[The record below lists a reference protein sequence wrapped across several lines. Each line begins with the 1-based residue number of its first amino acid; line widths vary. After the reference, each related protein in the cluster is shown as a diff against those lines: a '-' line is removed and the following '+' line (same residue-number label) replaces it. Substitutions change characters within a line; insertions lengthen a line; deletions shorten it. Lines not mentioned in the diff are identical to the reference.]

1 MTPLRQ
7 RMLEDMQM
15 RNLSRGTQR
24 VYVRAVAQL
33 ARHYQKSPDQLGRED
48 IRSYLVS
55 LVQKRRVASSTY
67 NQIRCALKFFYQVTL
82 GQEWALDRIVC
93 QKTEKHL
100 PVVLSRAEIVQFF
113 AAIRK
118 MKLKFRALFMT
129 IYGTGLR
136 GSEAAALQVS
146 DIDSQRMVIHVRQG
160 KGKKDRYVMLSPK
173 LLAALREYWKAF
185 RPQTWLF
192 YSGRDRSRPL
202 TRAAIL
208 KSCRCIARRAGLSK
222 RVTLHSLRHSFAT
235 HLLEAGT
242 DLRTIQL
249 LLGHR
254 SLRTTAVYTYV
265 SMAKVTATT
274 SPLDLLE
281 PPGEGAKPVP
291 AADPA
296 PSAAEVSSSPPKGDQ
311 TP

>member
-15 RNLSRGTQR
+15 RNLSRGTQM
-24 VYVRAVAQL
+24 VYVRAVMQL
-33 ARHYQKSPDQLGRED
+33 ARHYRKSPDQLQREE
-48 IRSYLVS
+48 IRGYLVH
-55 LVQKRRVASSTY
+55 LIQKRRVAPSTY
-67 NQIRCALKFFYQVTL
+67 NQVRCALKFFYQVTL
-82 GQEWALDRIVC
+82 GQEWVLDRIVC

-100 PVVLSRAEIVQFF
+100 PVVLSQSEVVQFF
-113 AAIRK
+113 ASIRK

-136 GSEAAALQVS
+136 GSEAAALQVR
-146 DIDSQRMVIHVRQG
+146 DIDSQRMVIRVRQG

-192 YSGRDRSRPL
+192 FSGRDRSRPL
-202 TRAAIL
+202 TRNSIL
-208 KSCRCIARRAGLSK
+208 KSCHSIARRAGLSK

-254 SLRTTAVYTYV
+254 SLRTTALYTYV
-265 SMAKVTATT
+265 SMTKVTATL
-274 SPLDLLE
+274 SPLDCLE
-281 PPGEGAKPVP
+281 LAGESPKPVSST
-291 AADPA
+291 DPA
-296 PSAAEVSSSPPKGDQ
+296 ESPAKVSSPKGEP
-311 TP
+311 TA

>member
-15 RNLSRGTQR
+15 RNLSRGTQM
-24 VYVRAVAQL
+24 VSVRAVMQL
-33 ARHYQKSPDQLGRED
+33 ARHYHQSPDQLQREE
-48 IRSYLVS
+48 IRGYRVYLA
-55 LVQKRRVASSTY
+55 QQRRVAPSTY

-82 GQEWALDRIVC
+82 GQEWVLDRIVC
-93 QKTEKHL
+93 QKAEKHL
-100 PVVLSRAEIVQFF
+100 PVVLSQSEVVRFF

-146 DIDSQRMVIHVRQG
+146 DIDSQRMVIRVRQG

-202 TRAAIL
+202 TRTRNSIL
-208 KSCRCIARRAGLSK
+208 KSCHSIARRAGLSK

-254 SLRTTAVYTYV
+254 SLRTTALYTYV
-265 SMAKVTATT
+265 SMAKVTATR
-274 SPLDLLE
+274 SPLDGLE
-281 PPGEGAKPVP
+281 LPGASPKPGPSAGPAESPTQLSPAKEE
-291 AADPA
+291 PA
-296 PSAAEVSSSPPKGDQ
+296 P
-311 TP
+311 

>member
-15 RNLSRGTQR
+15 RNLSRGTQMI
-24 VYVRAVAQL
+24 YVRAVMRL
-33 ARHYQKSPDQLGRED
+33 ARHYQKPPDQLQHED
-48 IRSYLVS
+48 VRSYLVY
-55 LVQKRRVASSTY
+55 LAQERRVAPTTY
-67 NQIRCALKFFYQVTL
+67 NQTRCALKFFYQVTL
-82 GQEWALDRIVC
+82 GQEWVIDRIVC

-100 PVVLSRAEIVQFF
+100 PVILSQPEVVRFF
-113 AAIRK
+113 GAIRK

-129 IYGTGLR
+129 IYGAGLR
-136 GSEAAALQVS
+136 GSEAAALHVH
-146 DIDSQRMVIHVRQG
+146 DIDSQRMVIRVRQG

-208 KSCRCIARRAGLSK
+208 KSCRTIARRAGLSK

-254 SLRTTAVYTYV
+254 SLRTTALYTYV
-265 SMAKVTATT
+265 SMAKVTATL
-274 SPLDLLE
+274 SPLDCLE
-281 PPGEGAKPVP
+281 LPGEGPKPGPSIGP
-291 AADPA
+291 ADSPTQL
-296 PSAAEVSSSPPKGDQ
+296 SPPKEDP

>member
-15 RNLSRGTQR
+15 RNLSRGTQS

-48 IRSYLVS
+48 IRSYLVG
-55 LVQKRRVASSTY
+55 LVQKRRVAPSTY

-93 QKTEKHL
+93 QQKEKHL
-100 PVVLSRAEIVQFF
+100 PVVLSRAEVVQFF
-113 AAIRK
+113 SAIRK

-129 IYGTGLR
+129 IYGAGLR

-146 DIDSQRMVIHVRQG
+146 DIDSQRMVIRVRQG

-208 KSCRCIARRAGLSK
+208 KSCRNIARRAGLSK

-254 SLRTTAVYTYV
+254 SLRTTALYTYV

-281 PPGEGAKPVP
+281 LPEGGAKSVS
-291 AADPA
+291 ATDQA
-296 PSAAEVSSSPPKGDQ
+296 PSEAQVPSSSPKGDQ

>member
-1 MTPLRQ
+1 
-7 RMLEDMQM
+7 
-15 RNLSRGTQR
+15 
-24 VYVRAVAQL
+24 
-33 ARHYQKSPDQLGRED
+33 
-48 IRSYLVS
+48 
-55 LVQKRRVASSTY
+55 
-67 NQIRCALKFFYQVTL
+67 
-82 GQEWALDRIVC
+82 
-93 QKTEKHL
+93 
-100 PVVLSRAEIVQFF
+100 
-113 AAIRK
+113 IRK

-129 IYGTGLR
+129 IYGAGLR

-146 DIDSQRMVIHVRQG
+146 DIDSQRMVIRVRQG

-208 KSCRCIARRAGLSK
+208 RSCRNIARRAGLSK

-254 SLRTTAVYTYV
+254 SLRTTALYTYV
-265 SMAKVTATT
+265 SITKVTATL
-274 SPLDLLE
+274 SPLDCLE
-281 PPGEGAKPVP
+281 LPGESPKPG
-291 AADPA
+291 
-296 PSAAEVSSSPPKGDQ
+296 PSVSSAESPTQLSPAKEDP

>member
-1 MTPLRQ
+1 
-7 RMLEDMQM
+7 MLEDMQM
-15 RNLSRGTQR
+15 RTLSRGTQM
-24 VYVRAVAQL
+24 VYVRAVMQL
-33 ARHYQKSPDQLGRED
+33 ARHYRKSPDQLQREE
-48 IRSYLVS
+48 IRGYLVH
-55 LVQKRRVASSTY
+55 LIQKRRVAPSTY

-82 GQEWALDRIVC
+82 GQEWILDRIVC

-100 PVVLSRAEIVQFF
+100 PVVLSQSEVVQFF
-113 AAIRK
+113 ASIRK

-146 DIDSQRMVIHVRQG
+146 DIDSQRMVIRVRQG

-192 YSGRDRSRPL
+192 FSGRDRSRPL
-202 TRAAIL
+202 TRNSIL
-208 KSCRCIARRAGLSK
+208 KSCPSISRRAGLSK

-249 LLGHR
+249 LLGHADV
-254 SLRTTAVYTYV
+254 RTTIIYLQV
-265 SMAKVTATT
+265 SQQHIRKIV
-274 SPLDLLE
+274 SPLDCLQLA
-281 PPGEGAKPVP
+281 GESPKPVSST
-291 AADPA
+291 DPA
-296 PSAAEVSSSPPKGDQ
+296 ESPVKVSSPKSSPKGEP
-311 TP
+311 T